1 MWLPQELQNIILK
14 YPDAKAKIIQLY
26 HNDSNFKSLCEDYW
40 LSTTLLEKYKESSD
54 ADMTLKDEYDS
65 ICLLLEKEV
74 NEFLKKN

>member
-1 MWLPQELQNIILK
+1 MWLPKELQTIILK

-40 LSTTLLEKYKESSD
+40 LSRTLHTKYKESVY
-54 ADMTLKDEYDS
+54 ADIVLENEYES

-74 NEFLKKN
+74 TKYLTKN